1 MQFLRFDKSKMDGVT
16 ITGNGYMK
24 ANAFATRCGVFTYMN
39 FDGSLRRELRPE
51 DEVFKQESLKT
62 LAEVPLTND
71 HPPVLLDS
79 KNTRQYAVGFTGAE
93 VKRTEDK
100 VAINLTVTDD
110 VTIGQVMEG
119 GKQELSC
126 GYFCDIEFKS
136 GMWNGIA
143 YDAIQ
148 RNIAYNHLAVVERG
162 RAGPDVKIKMDSGD
176 NKNMAV
182 MVHNDADEKNSL
194 GADSKPTVKFLSEKE
209 QKMTK
214 IKVDGVEY
222 EVSEAVAS
230 VVAPKLDAL
239 IKATS
244 DLESTKASLD
254 AAKKETAGLQGK
266 VDALDAET
274 KKRDDEIAKL
284 KDSKMSDKELIA
296 RADAIVKTR
305 DFAKTILGDQVKV
318 DEMDM
323 ATMKKEVVK
332 KFLPETKVDEKDAAY
347 IDGVFDTMIQ
357 KTAGGNNNDVL
368 DAIKKAAQDKGG
380 DHFDSE
386 KARIKAKEES
396 KTAWQTY
403 GKAN

>member
-16 ITGNGYMK
+16 VTSNGYLK
-24 ANAFATRCGVFTYMN
+24 ASAFATRCGVFTYMN

-51 DEVFKQESLKT
+51 AEVFKAESLKT

-71 HPPVLLDS
+71 HPPVLLDA
-79 KNTRQYAVGFTGAE
+79 KNSRQYTVGFTGAD

-100 VAINLTVTDD
+100 VAVNLTVIDD

-136 GMWNGIA
+136 GVWNGME

-148 RNIAYNHLAVVERG
+148 KNISYNHLAVVERG
-162 RAGPDVKIKMDSGD
+162 RAGPEVKINMDSAD
-176 NKNMAV
+176 QKNMAV

-194 GADSKPTVKFLSEKE
+194 GTDSKPTVKFSSDKE
-209 QKMTK
+209 RKMTK

-239 IKATS
+239 AKATS
-244 DLESTKASLD
+244 ELE
-254 AAKKETAGLQGK
+254 AAKAKIDASGKEVATLQGK

-284 KDSKMSDKELIA
+284 KDSKMSDKDLIA

-305 DFAKTILGDQVKV
+305 DFAKTILGEQVKV

-332 KFLPETKVDEKDAAY
+332 KFLPDIKVDEKDAAY

-357 KTAGGNNNDVL
+357 KSSGDHNDVL
-368 DAIKKAAQDKGG
+368 DAIRGAAKGG
-380 DHFDSE
+380 AGEHFDAE
-386 KARIKAKEES
+386 KSRLKAKEES
-396 KTAWQTY
+396 KNAWQTY